1 MSLFD
6 QQPMGPIPARHPV
19 RYLPD
24 PELDAAGVDPA
35 AEIELVEPPLELVDP
50 VPTSRRPGVRH
61 VITWL
66 LLALFALALI
76 LPTVSLVHPEGADDR
91 LTAAYLISAAVVLAV
106 IGTAYLIFR
115 RSLPKRST

>member
-66 LLALFALALI
+66 LLVPFALALI
-76 LPTVSLVHPEGADDR
+76 LSAVPLVNPEGADDR